1 MIIQAYGMGN
11 IPSNNQ
17 TLLDLL
23 DRAINKENIIVVI
36 LTQCHRGTVN
46 DLYEAGRALTDLGAV
61 LGQDMTLEC
70 CYAKLSFLLGKNYSN
85 DKIKKM
91 LTTSLRG
98 ELTDIKRTKEL
109 FSLKNSNLVRS
120 IAKVLNSQEAED
132 YKLISQTI

>member
-1 MIIQAYGMGN
+1 MGN